1 MRARNITL
9 PALALVAATR
19 GMIGFGAG
27 LLVSPR
33 LSKRRRTIVGSALL
47 AVGALSTIPIA
58 LRVFR
63 RPAAVKA
70 GPAAYGYAGAPPRE
84 ALYEWG
90 TL

>member
-9 PALALVAATR
+9 PALALVGVTR

-33 LSKRRRTIVGSALL
+33 LPKKRRKLVGSVLL

-58 LRVFR
+58 LRLFR
-63 RPAAVKA
+63 RPAAIKA

-84 ALYEWG
+84 SMYSWG